1 MSNTPS
7 SNRLPTVLFVLASIG
22 IPSVAG
28 LTFAHTITQHPWLAL
43 GLALIYE
50 VGVLIVSIVSK
61 VWEQLESNWVRLMA
75 EWIDIRVQGLLSRYH
90 RYYCEYLIYQHRD
103 FDVKGLST
111 QGIYTLNLEQVFVEL
126 RIDPKPAHYTS
137 PDPLQVPEAL
147 RKGGHVIWDYLESEP
162 LTGQHLVIIGPPG
175 SGKTTLLKHMTLTI
189 VARKKSHRKIK
200 VLCKLPILL
209 YVRDHVNSLRENPA
223 FSLED
228 AVHAHLDKWKR
239 PVPSGWVRHRLI
251 RGHCLIL
258 LDGLDEV
265 ADPQMRRQMADW
277 VQQQMVAYANNRFI
291 ITSRPFG
298 YRSNPLSGVTVL
310 EVQPFT
316 PKQIEQFV
324 HSWYL
329 ANEIMSSQH
338 DDLGVRMRAKDG
350 AEDLLRR
357 LHYTTNL
364 FALAVNPLLL
374 TMIATVHRFH
384 GTLPG
389 KRVALYAE
397 ICEVFLGKR
406 QEARGLT
413 LELSPAQKQSVL
425 QPLAYYMMCRE
436 MREITLDEAQ
446 TVIKEPLSWVNAQMP
461 PKMFLQM
468 IENTSGVLLEREHEV
483 YSFAHLTFQEYLAAS
498 YVREN
503 KLEHILVDK
512 AGASWWHETIRLYC
526 AQADATPIIAAC
538 LAGGRPT
545 AVVLMLALEC
555 QKEALRVHPEV
566 KAQLDT
572 LIDNGIEDADPEK
585 RRIVAEALL
594 SRRVNQMIHL
604 HGETYVDTSL
614 ITCAEY
620 QLFLDDQQTRGI
632 SYRPDHWVNDHYLP
646 NQGQAPVLG
655 VRASD
660 AVAFCEWLTERE
672 PNAWLYRLPHLG
684 EFEQNMGDEIKARKL
699 VAGPGYWIDQGTEF
713 VWANGGPCQ
722 FDKTVQERLDRY
734 YDRTNAFV
742 VDLDLDYF
750 DLLAREL
757 NFDLAFAR
765 NRARDLDIDLTFA
778 RNFNYARD
786 LIHDLDC
793 TFACDKTL
801 DLDQV
806 HILAHTLDTARA
818 LALSRMHAYGIEL
831 AQTLSHSIDNTR
843 ALERAL
849 VLDFATIRDHIRILI
864 RTLDGDLNPGL
875 TFTLNLER
883 ALTRSF
889 ARDYSLNLEH
899 EVTLDSADD
908 RTLKLISRRDHAL
921 KYSRTLN
928 NIYGK
933 EAYVFLRWST
943 RFFAHALAVG
953 WSHQSFFHP
962 SRDRN
967 SESIAQ
973 KSINI
978 CLDIYVNFAVLEARA
993 QGVLPPCEGILIVK
1007 ERIGGNRE

>member
-28 LTFAHTITQHPWLAL
+28 LTFAHTITQHPLLAL

-50 VGVLIVSIVSK
+50 VGVLLVSIVSK
-61 VWEQLESNWVRLMA
+61 VWEQLESNWVKLMA
-75 EWIDIRVQGLLSRYH
+75 EWIDIRVQGLVSRYY

-103 FDVKGLST
+103 FDVKGLNT

-189 VARKKSHRKIK
+189 VTRKKRHKKIK
-200 VLCKLPILL
+200 LPRKLPILL
-209 YVRDHVNSLRENPA
+209 YVRDHVNSLRETPT

-228 AVHAHLDKWKR
+228 AIHAHLDKWKR
-239 PVPSGWVRHRLI
+239 PVPSGWVRHRLM

-265 ADPQMRRQMADW
+265 ADPQMRLQMANW
-277 VQQQMVAYANNRFI
+277 VQQQMIAYAKNRFI

-298 YRSNPLSGVTVL
+298 YRSNPMSGVTVL

-316 PKQIEQFV
+316 PKQIERFV
-324 HSWYL
+324 HNWYL

-338 DDLGVRMRAKDG
+338 DDPGVRMRAKDG

-357 LHYTTNL
+357 LHQTPVL

-406 QEARGLT
+406 QEARGLI

-425 QPLAYYMMCRE
+425 RPFAFYMMCRE
-436 MREITLDEAQ
+436 MRDITLDEAQ
-446 TVIKEPLSWVNAQMP
+446 KVINEPLSWVNAQMP

-468 IENTSGVLLEREHEV
+468 IENTSGVLIEREHEV

-503 KLEHILVDK
+503 KLEQILVDK
-512 AGASWWHETIRLYC
+512 LGASWWHETIRLYC

-572 LIDNGIEDADPEK
+572 LIDNNIEHSDPEQ
-585 RRIVAEALL
+585 RRIVADAML
-594 SRRVNQMIHL
+594 SRRMNQMIHL
-604 HGETYVDTSL
+604 HDETYIDTSL

-620 QLFLDDQQTRGI
+620 QLFLDDQLTRSI
-632 SYRPDHWVNDHYLP
+632 SYRPDHWVNDQYLP
-646 NQGQAPVLG
+646 NQGRAPVLG
-655 VRASD
+655 VRPSD

-672 PNAWLYRLPHLG
+672 SDGWLYRLPHQG
-684 EFEQNMGDEIKARKL
+684 EFEQDMGGEIKKRKL
-699 VAGPGYWIDQGTEF
+699 VAGTGFWIDQGTKF
-713 VWANGGPCQ
+713 VWANGGPRQ
-722 FDKTVQERLDRY
+722 FDKSIQERLDRY
-734 YDRTNAFV
+734 YDLTNTFV
-742 VDLDLDYF
+742 DNLDLDYF
-750 DLLAREL
+750 DPLAREL
-757 NFDLAFAR
+757 NFDLAYAR
-765 NRARDLDIDLTFA
+765 NRARNLDIDLAFA

-786 LIHDLDC
+786 LIHDLDA
-793 TFACDKTL
+793 TFARDKTL

-806 HILAHTLDTARA
+806 HILALTLDTARA
-818 LALSRMHAYGIEL
+818 LALSRVPAYGIEL
-831 AQTLSHSIDNTR
+831 AQNLSHSIDNTR
-843 ALERAL
+843 ALL
-849 VLDFATIRDHIRILI
+849 LDFTTIRDHIRKLI
-864 RTLDGDLNPGL
+864 RILDSDLNPGL
-875 TFTLNLER
+875 NLTLTLER
-883 ALTRSF
+883 ALTSSF
-889 ARDYSLNLEH
+889 AQDYSLNLEN
-899 EVTLDSADD
+899 EATFDSADD
-908 RTLKLISRRDHAL
+908 RALKLISIRNYAL

-928 NIYGK
+928 NGWGK
-933 EAYVFLRWST
+933 EAYTFFRWST
-943 RFFAHALAVG
+943 RFVAHALAVD
-953 WSHQSFFHP
+953 WPRLSLSHP
-962 SRDRN
+962 NRN
-967 SESIAQ
+967 TYSESKAQ
-973 KSINI
+973 FSINI
-978 CLDIYVNFAVLEARA
+978 FLDIYVKFAILEARV
-993 QGVLPPCEGILIVK
+993 QGVFPPCEGILIVK
-1007 ERIGGNRE
+1007 ERIGGNSE